1 MTKYQQAPEDIL
13 ESVFAGQPNA
23 IDDLAARFD
32 TTLAG
37 FLNGI
42 VGDHDLAQE
51 LLNEVWTELYLMR
64 SNEAKVYHRDRASAE
79 GWLLALAGRRA
90 YQWLTRQTES

>member
-1 MTKYQQAPEDIL
+1 MTKYQPSPEDLL
-13 ESVFAGQPNA
+13 EAVFSGQPNA

-42 VGDHDLAQE
+42 VGDHDLAQD
-51 LLNEVWTELYLMR
+51 LLNEVWTELYMMR
-64 SNEAKVYHRDRASAE
+64 SSEAKLYHRDRAPAE

-90 YQWLTRQTES
+90 YQWLTRPTK